1 MGLMMMMGKRKD
13 QGHSGPA
20 KEQQPLPDTESGNQ
34 ARLDRAQGVAKEQQP
49 LPATERSQECQTPES
64 PSPMNMIAS
73 CMKHCLNWKVL
84 AGLAAVALV
93 IGVVA
98 PGWLPVALPTLL
110 VLICPLSMLIMLL
123 AMGFSKRNRGQQTSA
138 SCCTQS
144 AGPSSEVAPESVVET
159 SRSEMPERDPV
170 KY

>member
-1 MGLMMMMGKRKD
+1 MGLMMWMMRSD

-20 KEQQPLPDTESGNQ
+20 KEQQPLP
-34 ARLDRAQGVAKEQQP
+34 VA
-49 LPATERSQECQTPES
+49 ERPQERQTQED
-64 PSPMNMIAS
+64 PSPMSMIAS

-98 PGWLPVALPTLL
+98 PQWFAIALPTLL
-110 VLICPLSMLIMLL
+110 VLICPLSMLIMPL
-123 AMGFSKRNRGQQTSA
+123 AMGFSKRNRGQTSA

-144 AGPSSEVAPESVVET
+144 AVPSSEMAAEPVVET